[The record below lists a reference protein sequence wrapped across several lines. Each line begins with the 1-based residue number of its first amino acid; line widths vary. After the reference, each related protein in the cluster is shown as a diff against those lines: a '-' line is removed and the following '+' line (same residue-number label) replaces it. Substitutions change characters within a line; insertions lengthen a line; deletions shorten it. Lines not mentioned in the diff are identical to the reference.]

1 MKFSLMMLII
11 SHLLADFFF
20 QSNSLVEKKSTNIKY
35 LSIHAIIYLILIV
48 LPCILYGN
56 VFQILLTCT
65 TIGITHF
72 IIDLMKIKVSEKL
85 KTEKALFWIFIVD
98 QIIHFVVLFLV
109 SFFLTDFNIIGK
121 FLMEQFSFVEAII
134 GIKFQQFFLYC
145 AVFLI
150 MFSPSG
156 VFIKLFLSALSKEKV
171 KEITANESKEQER
184 DMSTIQAGAVI
195 GYLER
200 VIILVLGLLGQYASI
215 GLVLTAK
222 SIARYNRI
230 SNEPDFAERYL
241 VGTLLS
247 LFIAMLGLIILK

>member
-1 MKFSLMMLII
+1 MKVSLMMLII

-20 QSNSLVEKKSTNIKY
+20 QSNSLVEKKSNNIKY
-35 LSIHAIIYLILIV
+35 LLIHAVIYLVLIL
-48 LPCILYGN
+48 LPCMLYGKA
-56 VFQILLTCT
+56 FQIISICVVVGT
-65 TIGITHF
+65 THF
-72 IIDLMKIKVSEKL
+72 IVDFLKIKTCKNF
-85 KTEKALFWIFIVD
+85 KTDKASFWIFIVD
-98 QIIHFVVLFLV
+98 QLIHFGVLFIA
-109 SFFLTDFNIIGK
+109 SFFLTDFNIIGN
-121 FLMEQFSFVEAII
+121 FFIEQYSFAEAII
-134 GIKFQQFFLYC
+134 GIDFQRFLLHC
-145 AVFLI
+145 AIFLI

-156 VFIKLFLSALSKEKV
+156 VFIKLFLMSLPKEKAQTD
-171 KEITANESKEQER
+171 KPNESKDLKIEK
-184 DMSTIQAGAVI
+184 STIQAGSVI

-247 LFIAMLGLIILK
+247 LFIAIIGLIILK